1 MLVLMLQLVPVGM
14 VKDDL
19 IWGCWLVT
27 KHYKNIQVA
36 KQYQSSKKWVS
47 SGDTNWHSILHIGLP
62 DNGVPPNPL
71 VMILFARKIDIC
83 VFSGPIPSGKL
94 T

>member
-1 MLVLMLQLVPVGM
+1 M

-47 SGDTNWHSILHIGLP
+47 SGDTN
-62 DNGVPPNPL
+62 
-71 VMILFARKIDIC
+71 
-83 VFSGPIPSGKL
+83 
-94 T
+94 